1 MKSETENNN
10 LKIDENN
17 NLKIDENKNLESKP
31 QDFTSTQ
38 VEPKNK
44 KTNKALT
51 ITILCVCVFIVLTQ
65 LVLNFLGVDF
75 QVKIVIEVVS
85 FIIAFLISTGVLSS
99 NLKTKD
105 LGEIKN
111 VIYNQLEDGVEN
123 LESHTKKI
131 KDKITKTKN
140 KE

>member
-10 LKIDENN
+10 LKIDET
-17 NLKIDENKNLESKP
+17 KDLESKP
-31 QDFTSTQ
+31 QDFTPAQ

-51 ITILCVCVFIVLTQ
+51 ITILCVCFFIVLTQ
-65 LVLNFLGVDF
+65 LVLNFFGVDF

-85 FIIAFLISTGVLSS
+85 FVIAFLISTGVLSS

-105 LGEIKN
+105 LSEIKN
-111 VIYNQLEDGVEN
+111 DVYTQLEDGVETF
-123 LESHTKKI
+123 ETYTQKI